1 MPDPSRG
8 YLTMAVGKLRYVEM
22 AVDMVLSLREH
33 TELPIAIAVD
43 PVLDPLVAERYSNVF
58 DQVVLV
64 PQRFLDGRALKYGT
78 AAATPFDETMFV
90 DADCIVL
97 DSLDGLFSIL
107 ESTDMAMVGERLT
120 SSQDQNH
127 HGFSTRTLMR
137 RFDLDHYLKTNSGL
151 FCFRREPGV
160 QIMEECLECYL
171 HEARPRLRWSL
182 LFGRWLGDEIAFG
195 IVGGRRGISTFP
207 DPSPMYW
214 PTEFATLDLDR
225 PTKPLLHMIW
235 PPPPET
241 LDHLVATTRERRRA
255 AGVCGDGEQQWR
267 EEVRHLERMADRRRF
282 LEILRWW

>member
-1 MPDPSRG
+1 MAIRRG
-8 YLTMAVGKLRYVEM
+8 YLTMAVGKPRYVEM
-22 AVDMVLSLREH
+22 AVDMALSLREH

-43 PVLDPLVAERYSNVF
+43 TALEPHVRERYGKVF
-58 DQVVLV
+58 DAVVLL
-64 PQRFLDGRALKYGT
+64 PQRFVDGRALKYGT
-78 AAATPFDETMFV
+78 AAASPYDETMFV

-97 DSLDGLFSIL
+97 SSLDGLWGIL
-107 ESTDMAMVGERLT
+107 EESDMAMVGERLT
-120 SSQDQNH
+120 RAEDQNH
-127 HGFSTRTLMR
+127 HGFSTRALIR
-137 RFDLDHYLKTNSGL
+137 RFDLEHYLKTNSGL

-160 QIMEECLECYL
+160 EIMEECLECYL
-171 HEARPRLRWSL
+171 HEARPKLRWSL

-195 IVGGRRGISTFP
+195 IVGGRRDIETFP

-214 PTEFATLDLDR
+214 PAEFATLDLAH

-235 PPPPET
+235 PPRPET
-241 LDHLVATTRERRRA
+241 LDRIVMDALARRRA